1 MYLRPEHKKKLEKV
15 MKRLDSSFF
24 FYDLDHLKA
33 HLTYMDEVKD
43 SDMKL
48 WYACKANPLSAI
60 LKIFRNLNFGVDV
73 ASLGELDQ
81 VLSSGVEPEDILST
95 GPAKGKAYLKSLI
108 DNEINVIVLESLNQA
123 YWLDEIAKESNV
135 KPKVLLRV
143 QLAWDEGKSVLG
155 GNAITPFGLDESEW
169 LKLDRSKVTHLDIQG
184 CHVFQWGN
192 LLELDK
198 LEKIWDR
205 TASDM
210 VAFASKM
217 EIPLNIIDLG
227 GGLGIAYENDTRS
240 LDFKDVTKILQRIK
254 EKYQLKTI
262 WMELGRY
269 AVGGSGHYMT
279 KVVDK
284 KIVRGQNILVLDG
297 GINHIARPALV
308 HQGFP
313 CELFRDSSAPKK
325 SFQIHGPLCTAIDM
339 LGTFELPED
348 ICEGD
353 WLVFSQCGAYGF
365 TEAMPFFLCHDLP
378 AEVVYYNGDMMTP
391 RTIKTSS
398 DWLV

>member
-1 MYLRPEHKKKLEKV
+1 MRLNPEHKKRLEKV
-15 MKRLDSSFF
+15 IKRLDSSFF
-24 FYDLDHLKA
+24 FYDLDHLKS
-33 HLTYMDEVKD
+33 HLTYMDKVKND
-43 SDMKL
+43 DLKL

-81 VLSSGVEPEDILST
+81 VLSAGVESEDILST
-95 GPAKGKAYLKSLI
+95 GPAKGKEYLRSLI
-108 DNEINVIVLESLNQA
+108 RNDINVIVLESLNQA
-123 YWLDEIAKESNV
+123 YWLNELAAETGAN
-135 KPKVLLRV
+135 PKVLLRV

-155 GNAITPFGLDESEW
+155 GNAITPFGLDENEW
-169 LKLDRSKVTHLDIQG
+169 FALDKNRTQNLDIQG

-198 LEKIWDR
+198 IEKIWDR
-205 TASDM
+205 TAGDM
-210 VAFASKM
+210 VKFAQKM

-227 GGLGIAYENDTRS
+227 GGLGIPYENDTRT
-240 LDFKDVTKILQRIK
+240 LDFKDVCDVLNKIKAKHNLN
-254 EKYQLKTI
+254 TI

-269 AVGGSGHYMT
+269 AVGSSGHYMT

-284 KIVRGQNILVLDG
+284 KVVRGKNILVLDG

-313 CELFRDSSAPKK
+313 CELFRESSAPAT
-325 SFQIHGPLCTAIDM
+325 SYQIHGPLCTAIDM
-339 LGTFELPED
+339 LGTFDLPSD
-348 ICEGD
+348 ISEGD

-378 AEVVYYNGDMMTP
+378 AEVVFYNGDMMTP